1 LVRAFWGGCL
11 DSPREEEGL
20 MAMAANGSGAYWAPS
35 SPLRSEATHI
45 EGGCSDRSEGS
56 SPTAWKHFDRRL
68 PTKGP
73 VGLGTHAPRLKRAH
87 ARGRRGRPSHPL
99 IRLPLTGGRGSSKGP
114 RPLVPHRPTDG
125 VPISLSLSLS
135 SHDRVVL
142 LAAWLIACPGASA
155 EKPAPRVS
163 PRPSPRHC
171 TKS

>member
-1 LVRAFWGGCL
+1 
-11 DSPREEEGL
+11 
-20 MAMAANGSGAYWAPS
+20 MAVAANGSGAYWAPS

-135 SHDRVVL
+135 LFTRPRGPISGVAHCLPWGIR
-142 LAAWLIACPGASA
+142 GETS
-155 EKPAPRVS
+155 APRVTS
-163 PRPSPRHC
+163 AIPETLHKIMSAVQRKNC
-171 TKS
+171 KSGRNRT